1 MEKRLIMLEQEAVLD
16 RMAKAAL
23 ALPPMDESVSTGNIA
38 KDDWVAL
45 RLLSLLLSLDV
56 SNIHI
61 RDVKRSLWYYE
72 RKYSTEEIML
82 ALDAIYTE
90 RKNHILS
97 NPESTAIRGLNNQI
111 LEKNHD

>member
-1 MEKRLIMLEQEAVLD
+1 MEKRLIMLEQEATLD

-72 RKYSTEEIML
+72 RKYSTHL
-82 ALDAIYTE
+82 LQCC
-90 RKNHILS
+90 L
-97 NPESTAIRGLNNQI
+97 
-111 LEKNHD
+111 